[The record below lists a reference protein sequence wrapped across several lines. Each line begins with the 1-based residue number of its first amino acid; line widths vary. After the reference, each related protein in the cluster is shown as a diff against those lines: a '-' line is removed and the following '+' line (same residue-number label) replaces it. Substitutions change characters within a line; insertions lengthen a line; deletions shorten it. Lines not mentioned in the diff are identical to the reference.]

1 MSVNPSGVGESETQ
15 IAGVKSV
22 RSANYTISAA
32 DISASWTQPIE
43 VLFVDNQGNP
53 APYADTNYT
62 VSADVEQ
69 IFGVNAPKA
78 LYSLAQFQRMT
89 DQSGAGNGRSQ
100 GIIAVVQ
107 LLTNAKAGD
116 VIVVHVIA
124 IHD

>member
-1 MSVNPSGVGESETQ
+1 MSVNPSGVGQSETQ

-22 RSANYTISAA
+22 RSANYTVSAA
-32 DISASWTQPIE
+32 DIAAGWTQPIE

-62 VSADVEQ
+62 VSVDVEQ
-69 IFGVNAPKA
+69 VFGINAPKA
-78 LYSLAQFQRMT
+78 LFSVAQSQRLT
-89 DQSGAGNGRSQ
+89 DGSGAGAGRSQ
-100 GIIAVVQ
+100 GVIVVVQ

-116 VIVVHVIA
+116 VLVLHVIA